1 MSPSTTKTTIKFL
14 LDENVPIK
22 IRSFLETK
30 GYSVV
35 LTPKGIKNGQVIA
48 LANKEK
54 RTLITH
60 DTDFVEATLSTP
72 AVIYG
77 VIVFRIHPPHEE
89 KLCASLEKMLRDVT
103 EFCNKRFLLDETG
116 YTIFE

>member
-1 MSPSTTKTTIKFL
+1 MSPSTTKTAIKFL

-35 LTPKGIKNGQVIA
+35 LTPKGIKNGQVVA

-54 RTLITH
+54 RALITH
-60 DTDFVEATLSTP
+60 DVDFVEETSSLSA
-72 AVIYG
+72 AVYG
-77 VIVFRIHPPHEE
+77 VIVFRIHPPRVE
-89 KLCASLEKMLRDVT
+89 KLCASLEKMLHEVT
-103 EFCNKRFLLDETG
+103 EFRNKRFLLDETG
-116 YTIFE
+116 YTIVD